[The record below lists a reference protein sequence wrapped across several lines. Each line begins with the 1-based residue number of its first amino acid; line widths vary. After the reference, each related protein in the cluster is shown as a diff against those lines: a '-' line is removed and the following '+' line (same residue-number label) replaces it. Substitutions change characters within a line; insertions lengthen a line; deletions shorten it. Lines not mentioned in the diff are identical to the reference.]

1 MNTIVPMNN
10 LTADTGRGPSP
21 ALWAN
26 FPSLEIIKYP
36 ERGTYRFTDFDNAGL
51 LTSPTTE
58 AALVGLGL
66 SGFGSDAGSATAGI
80 SFGNATYSTTT
91 NDAGTLIL
99 SNTTVNH
106 ATSVRSAVTPYRMSK
121 GYGFLAWEARLKI
134 NTVATN
140 EVAFFAGFMEDTAL
154 TVNVPLLAGSTFALA
169 DKNVVA
175 LHKPVANTTTFNS
188 TYKAD
193 GVTAGVVNTGIGA
206 LVADTYVKIGM
217 TFNQFGDNKLY
228 FYVNN
233 LRQGTGKVV
242 PDNTGTD
249 FPADKAL
256 GWAIAMAVGSG
267 ASDDSMTIDWVCEGQ
282 RFNF

>member
-1 MNTIVPMNN
+1 MNATIPMNN
-10 LTADTGRGPSP
+10 LTADTDRGTSP
-21 ALWAN
+21 AIWAN
-26 FPSLEIIKYP
+26 FPADEIQKYP
-36 ERGTYRFTDFDNAGL
+36 NRGTYRFTDFDNAGL
-51 LTSPTTE
+51 ITSPTTE
-58 AALVGLGL
+58 AALVGLGI
-66 SGFGSDAGSATAGI
+66 SGFSSDSAQI

-99 SNTTVNH
+99 ANTTVNH
-106 ATSVRSAVTPYRMSK
+106 ATAIRSAVTPYRMSK
-121 GYGFLAWEARLKI
+121 GYGFLAFETRLKI
-134 NTVATN
+134 NTIATN

-193 GVTAGVVNTGIGA
+193 GVTAVVVNTGIGA
-206 LVADTYVKIGM
+206 LTADTYVKIGM

-228 FYVNN
+228 FYINN
-233 LRQGTGKVV
+233 IKQGTGKLI

-256 GWAIAMAVGSG
+256 GWAIALGVGSG
-267 ASDDSMTIDWVCEGQ
+267 ASDNTTTIDWICEGQ
-282 RFNF
+282 VFNY